1 MSLAVSE
8 LNSLSFR
15 SGYLYIASM
24 YKYCI
29 LRIVAFLLVSHNLF
43 CQSPY
48 RLSLTVDVPISAN
61 AIGFLAASA
70 MLGTT
75 KKLPPADSILTFN
88 PQKINLLDRNATQQN
103 SRASAYASDACMFIS
118 ATLPLLHLINTNSR
132 KDFGKV
138 AAMGT
143 EAFMLNL
150 GITNFVKELASR
162 RRPLLYNPEVPMAKK
177 LKKDNFKS
185 FFSGHTSTV
194 ATMSFFFAK
203 TYNDYNPNS
212 KYKPLVWSTCAL
224 FPAVTGFLRYKAG
237 KHFWTDILT
246 GYAVGALCGLAVP
259 YLHTAAL
266 QLPSQ
271 P

>member
-1 MSLAVSE
+1 M
-8 LNSLSFR
+8 
-15 SGYLYIASM
+15 
-24 YKYCI
+24 
-29 LRIVAFLLVSHNLF
+29 
-43 CQSPY
+43 
-48 RLSLTVDVPISAN
+48 PISAN

-70 MLGTT
+70 MLSTT
-75 KKLPPADSILTFN
+75 KKLPPADSILVFN
-88 PQKINLLDRNATQQN
+88 TQKINLLDRSAVKQN
-103 SRASAYASDACMFIS
+103 SRASGYASDACMFVS

-138 AAMGT
+138 AAMGA

-203 TYNDYNPNS
+203 TYSDYNPNS
-212 KYKPLVWSTCAL
+212 KYKPLVWSTSAL

-266 QLPSQ
+266 QFSSQ